1 MSKSEWGNI
10 TWILFHSLIEQL
22 KEDTPNKIIN
32 ETFLN
37 IKQICNNLPCP
48 YCRDHA
54 MNYLSKYK
62 NFTFDSK
69 EKLKIFF
76 YTFHNT
82 VNIKLKKKKM
92 ELDILEKYKKANLNN
107 ILNSFKHIYLK
118 RNDTK
123 MLLYSFHRKMTVEK
137 FLTFI
142 KNNKIYFTSLNC

>member
-22 KEDTPNKIIN
+22 KEDSPNKIIK

-54 MNYLSKYK
+54 MSYLNKYK
-62 NFTFDSK
+62 KYNFDTKD
-69 EKLKIFF
+69 KLKIFF

-82 VNIKLKKKKM
+82 VNVKLKKKVV
-92 ELDILEKYKKANLNN
+92 EINILDKYKNVNLNN
-107 ILNSFKHIYLK
+107 ILNSFKYIYLK
-118 RNDTK
+118 RQQTK
-123 MLLYSFHRKMTVEK
+123 MLLYSFHRKMAVEK
-137 FLTFI
+137 FLNFI
-142 KNNKIYFTSLNC
+142 KNNKIYFNLL

>member
-22 KEDTPNKIIN
+22 KEDSPNKIIK

-54 MNYLSKYK
+54 MSYLNKYK
-62 NFTFDSK
+62 KYNFDTKD
-69 EKLKIFF
+69 KLKIFF

-82 VNIKLKKKKM
+82 VNVKLKKKVL
-92 ELDILEKYKKANLNN
+92 EINILDKYKNVNLNN
-107 ILNSFKHIYLK
+107 ILNSFKYIYLK
-118 RNDTK
+118 RQQTK
-123 MLLYSFHRKMTVEK
+123 MLLYNFHRKMAVEK
-137 FLTFI
+137 FLNFI
-142 KNNKIYFTSLNC
+142 KNNKIYFKLL

>member
-22 KEDTPNKIIN
+22 KEDSPNKIIK

-54 MNYLSKYK
+54 MNYLNKYK
-62 NFTFDSK
+62 KYNFDTKD
-69 EKLKIFF
+69 KLKIFF

-82 VNIKLKKKKM
+82 VNVKLKKKVL
-92 ELDILEKYKKANLNN
+92 EINILDKYKNVNLNN
-107 ILNSFKHIYLK
+107 ILTAFKYIYLK
-118 RNDTK
+118 RQQTK
-123 MLLYSFHRKMTVEK
+123 MLLYNFHRKMAVEK
-137 FLTFI
+137 FLNFI
-142 KNNKIYFTSLNC
+142 KNNKIYFNLL

>member
-22 KEDTPNKIIN
+22 KEDSPNKIIK

-54 MNYLSKYK
+54 MSYLNKYK
-62 NFTFDSK
+62 KYNFDTKD
-69 EKLKIFF
+69 KLKIFF

-82 VNIKLKKKKM
+82 VNVKLKKKVV
-92 ELDILEKYKKANLNN
+92 EINILNKYKNVNLNN
-107 ILNSFKHIYLK
+107 ILNSFKYIYLK
-118 RNDTK
+118 RQQTK
-123 MLLYSFHRKMTVEK
+123 MLLYSFHRKMAVEK
-137 FLTFI
+137 FLNFI
-142 KNNKIYFTSLNC
+142 KNNKIYFNLL